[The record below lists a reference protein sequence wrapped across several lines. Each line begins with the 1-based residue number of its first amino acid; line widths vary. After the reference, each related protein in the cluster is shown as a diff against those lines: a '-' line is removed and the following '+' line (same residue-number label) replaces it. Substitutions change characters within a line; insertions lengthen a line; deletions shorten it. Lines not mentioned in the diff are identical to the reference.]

1 MTSEVRVSSAVG
13 TSLFGVDVRAV
24 VLDSASVV
32 APAGLAI
39 SEELTV
45 ADVEVEVEGEDL
57 AEAPIS
63 MWPRST
69 TMQITQSVPNVHRV
83 LDPCGA
89 VSCVVGTDSTVVVAV
104 GADVVAEDSDVA
116 VVVSDSALD
125 VVDVVDVVDAVSVFV
140 VALGDSE
147 DSVAGA
153 AVSVA
158 RVGCVS
164 PSGFE
169 TGGTAV
175 SVRELVSTA
184 LGDSSASATRGE
196 MTPSR
201 ASGSGDASGVIGGA
215 TASRPGSTGT
225 GAAGAMGGSIGTDG
239 VPGDADERSPSP
251 TLGLDSPEEL
261 SESLSLAD
269 VDESESELDVSVAE
283 VSDDSDG
290 SEADDRPLGSLSTV
304 DSAFSLV
311 VAAGGTGS

>member
-125 VVDVVDVVDAVSVFV
+125 VVDAVSVFV

-158 RVGCVS
+158 RVGRVS

-196 MTPSR
+196 MTSSR

-290 SEADDRPLGSLSTV
+290 SEVDDRPLGSLSPV
-304 DSAFSLV
+304 NSAFSLV

>member
-45 ADVEVEVEGEDL
+45 AEVEVEVEGEDL

-125 VVDVVDVVDAVSVFV
+125 VVDVVDAVSVFV

-196 MTPSR
+196 MTSSR

-225 GAAGAMGGSIGTDG
+225 EAAGAMGGSIGTDG

-290 SEADDRPLGSLSTV
+290 SEADDRPLGSLSPV

>member
-104 GADVVAEDSDVA
+104 
-116 VVVSDSALD
+116 VVSDSALD

-158 RVGCVS
+158 RVGRVS

-196 MTPSR
+196 MTSSR
-201 ASGSGDASGVIGGA
+201 ASGSGDASGAIGGA

-290 SEADDRPLGSLSTV
+290 SEVDDRPLGSLSPV

>member
-1 MTSEVRVSSAVG
+1 MSVVTSEVRVSSAVG

-45 ADVEVEVEGEDL
+45 ADVEVEVKGEDL

-104 GADVVAEDSDVA
+104 GA
-116 VVVSDSALD
+116 VVVSDSAL
-125 VVDVVDVVDAVSVFV
+125 DVVDVVDAVSVFV

-147 DSVAGA
+147 GSVAGA

-158 RVGCVS
+158 RVGRVS

-196 MTPSR
+196 MTCSR

-225 GAAGAMGGSIGTDG
+225 GAAGAMGGSTGTDG
-239 VPGDADERSPSP
+239 VPGETDERSPSP
-251 TLGLDSPEEL
+251 PLGLDSPEEL
-261 SESLSLAD
+261 SVSLLLGD
-269 VDESESELDVSVAE
+269 VDESEAELDVSVAE
-283 VSDDSDG
+283 VSDDSGD
-290 SEADDRPLGSLSTV
+290 SEVDDRPLGSLSPV